1 MTDTVNGSPPAAA
14 QDAPAEAG
22 GKSERVLGAF
32 GLLFAA
38 AVAFIA
44 IDMLSGG
51 RLTALLGRP
60 ESGDGG

>member
-1 MTDTVNGSPPAAA
+1 MTDTVNGTAAP
-14 QDAPAEAG
+14 QEQAPAEPG

-51 RLTALLGRP
+51 RLAALLGRP
-60 ESGDGG
+60 ETSDDGG